1 MENAFDWTPEE
12 KAMLGQETET
22 HEWGTARGM
31 DGWTETKT
39 AFYMGVLRGLVFKRL
54 LEQKSGHG
62 QRKTLTLE
70 NETEWCED
78 ASAMENAFDWTIE
91 EYQQMGEA
99 YVEDVRWNPGHYEE
113 VLQRLVRLRLLEER
127 EPKKE
132 EAPTESSPLE
142 YFENKDDRKEDASS
156 SHNTYDWTPEEE
168 AKLNRA
174 FYGTGRGCGDG
185 VGYDEVLR
193 QVLQEREIR
202 ISRERELSKQHEDK
216 KKEDAVDTTPS
227 PAPETKDGSLF
238 TSALYLGAIVLLVIA
253 YMMAKHSVKGATF
266 ISVGVITSLIV
277 RHLRRIQVKN
287 EYKGQSLSFWITVVF
302 GTIFASIIGSYG
314 CMKLAETVSEVSGG
328 GTTPWDLF
336 TLVAVV
342 MGGLFFCLWKSRDRV
357 TGGRRKLLLVLLCL
371 SVGAIVSQGLGSY
384 FCVNRLQRDRWAK
397 KSVLV
402 GYKNV
407 EQENVDFS
415 DTRK

>member
-1 MENAFDWTPEE
+1 MENTTPEDE
-12 KAMLGQETET
+12 KKDKQE
-22 HEWGTARGM
+22 
-31 DGWTETKT
+31 
-39 AFYMGVLRGLVFKRL
+39 
-54 LEQKSGHG
+54 
-62 QRKTLTLE
+62 E
-70 NETEWCED
+70 N
-78 ASAMENAFDWTIE
+78 NA
-91 EYQQMGEA
+91 
-99 YVEDVRWNPGHYEE
+99 
-113 VLQRLVRLRLLEER
+113 
-127 EPKKE
+127 
-132 EAPTESSPLE
+132 
-142 YFENKDDRKEDASS
+142 
-156 SHNTYDWTPEEE
+156 YDWTPEEE

-185 VGYDEVLR
+185 VGYDEVYREVCRERAIRLSR
-193 QVLQEREIR
+193 EREIR
-202 ISRERELSKQHEDK
+202 LSRERELSKQQEEK
-216 KKEDAVDTTPS
+216 VDATPT
-227 PAPETKDGSLF
+227 PASETKDRSMF

-253 YMMAKHSVKGATF
+253 CMTAKLSVKGATF
-266 ISVGVITSLIV
+266 ISAGVITSLVV
-277 RHLRRIQVKN
+277 RHLTRIPVKN
-287 EYKGQSLSFWITVVF
+287 EYKGQSLLFWITVVF

-314 CMKLAETVSEVSGG
+314 CMKLAETVSKVSGG

-402 GYKNV
+402 DYKNV